1 MTNTMKNIW
10 CVSIS
15 HQEEKEKSRF
25 ILKYKMG
32 VCDLASS
39 TNKVV
44 IFHNITD
51 ILYSC
56 IPILNYVN
64 LWIYLLYLNHII
76 KSILYSY
83 ESICFVGIHIKFNW
97 FHEYTLCV
105 YLTVGGKSTG
115 VQEYQIIGFDS
126 SSLYISYYFM
136 TSTSRHSTSC
146 WQILKRWL
154 VIR

>member
-1 MTNTMKNIW
+1 MNWFVKTWMQFAFIESRQICLVNCKRWPTPWKTYD
-10 CVSIS
+10 VSIS
-15 HQEEKEKSRF
+15 QRRKEKSRF

-32 VCDLASS
+32 VCGLASS

-83 ESICFVGIHIKFNW
+83 ESICFFGIHIKCNW
-97 FHEYTLCV
+97 FHECTLCV

-115 VQEYQIIGFDS
+115 VQEY
-126 SSLYISYYFM
+126 
-136 TSTSRHSTSC
+136 
-146 WQILKRWL
+146 
-154 VIR
+154 